1 MYRSPVDI
9 YIDEWVHELIQAV
22 ERTGARRVLIDSLA
36 DLRLAAVDE
45 TRFREFVYSL
55 VQRFS
60 QRGVSIMMTLE
71 SPELFQPERLSDSAT
86 SHLSDNVVLLS
97 YLLRENSIDRA
108 MTVIKSRAS
117 RHNAAI
123 RQFTIGPHGIA
134 LAGPSPSP

>member
-1 MYRSPVDI
+1 MYCSPVDI
-9 YIDEWVHELIQAV
+9 YIDEWVHRLLEV
-22 ERTGARRVLIDSLA
+22 VHRTGARRVLVDSLA

-60 QRGVSIMMTLE
+60 KQGVSILMTIE
-71 SPELFQPERLSDSAT
+71 TPELFQAERLSDAAT

-97 YLLRENSIDRA
+97 YLRQGNSINRA

-117 RHNAAI
+117 HHDAAI
-123 RQFTIGPHGIA
+123 
-134 LAGPSPSP
+134 